1 MLQKSQ
7 QIMGSTCRF
16 QEISEPTLI
25 CETFAS
31 LMVPQ
36 ITLMFNNSPE
46 GGLELSES
54 CCTHSYGFSH
64 QKGQED
70 PLEKE

>member
-1 MLQKSQ
+1 
-7 QIMGSTCRF
+7 
-16 QEISEPTLI
+16 
-25 CETFAS
+25 
-31 LMVPQ
+31 
-36 ITLMFNNSPE
+36 MFNNSPE

-70 PLEKE
+70 PLEKDRLPTPGFLGFLVAQLVKNLPAMWETWV